1 MKLKLKDEY
10 IDQDQLF
17 GPLPNFKDSFEKF
30 FIQKAASSLFDFNLN
45 KPEINQIDQEDSQSN
60 IEFVVIFFTFTEIMK
75 FLKYAYNYFVII

>member
-30 FIQKAASSLFDFNLN
+30 FIQKAANSLFDFNLN
-45 KPEINQIDQEDSQSN
+45 KSEINQIDQEDSQSN
-60 IEFVVIFFTFTEIMK
+60 IEFVVNFFSIFVIMK
-75 FLKYAYNYFVII
+75 LLI